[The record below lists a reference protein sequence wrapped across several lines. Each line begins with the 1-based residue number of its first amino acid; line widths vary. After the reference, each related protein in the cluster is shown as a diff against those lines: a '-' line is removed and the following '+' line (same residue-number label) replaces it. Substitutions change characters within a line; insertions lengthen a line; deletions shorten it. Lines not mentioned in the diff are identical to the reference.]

1 MAIIWKKQT
10 DPAAAEEAVTEAV
23 EAFKEKEAL
32 DEKGL
37 KARPTLYKD
46 FGLGK

>member
-10 DPAAAEEAVTEAV
+10 DPPAAEEAVTEAV
-23 EAFKEKEAL
+23 EAFKKKETL
-32 DEKGL
+32 DEEGL